1 MALVTNDTDEQL
13 QVDDSQVDSVDSFE
27 FSNETETKLPV
38 AELVKLEGDGNQEI
52 QRQQLGEL
60 ENSNL
65 EPNIP
70 SVGKPDV
77 NINTAPEY
85 RVYVDSG
92 FNPIR
97 GTPNSETINGTN
109 NDDIIAALGGDDKV
123 YGLAGNDAISGGS
136 GNDYVEGNIG
146 NDQIYGDF
154 APSGNSSLIG
164 IGNDTLYGNEGKDSL
179 FGQNGTDF
187 LDGGSGNDNIE
198 GGNNN
203 DTIYGGTDND
213 VLYGDDFEQSPAVSG
228 DDLVYGGA
236 GSDKIYGGRGKDSL
250 FGENG
255 NDNLFGG
262 QSNDLLSGGNG
273 KDKLVGTDTDFF
285 GQIQLGFG
293 VGEIDTLTGG
303 GNNDTFVLGLA
314 EANARDADGND
325 TVVKNIV
332 LYNDSN
338 INAAGI
344 NDYAL
349 ITDFGFV
356 GDAVP
361 RGIDKIQ
368 LTGTADM
375 YTLGSSPI
383 GSASGTGVFLNQG
396 QSTPELIGVVQGI
409 SPTSLNL
416 LDANQFVF
424 V

>member
-1 MALVTNDTDEQL
+1 MALVTFDSDEQL
-13 QVDDSQVDSVDSFE
+13 QVNASQSDIQELNSFK
-27 FSNETETKLPV
+27 FLNETEIALPV
-38 AELVKLEGDGNQEI
+38 AELVKLEENVNQQV
-52 QRQQLGEL
+52 QRQQLGQL

-65 EPNIP
+65 NPNI
-70 SVGKPDV
+70 GKPDV
-77 NINTAPEY
+77 NINEAQK
-85 RVYVDSG
+85 VDVDSG

-97 GTPNSETINGTN
+97 GTPNSETIYGTK
-109 NDDIIAALGGDDKV
+109 NDDVIAALGGNDKV
-123 YGLAGNDAISGGS
+123 YGLAGNDAISGGA
-136 GNDYVEGNIG
+136 GNDYVEGNAG

-154 APSGNSSLIG
+154 APSANSGLIG
-164 IGNDTLYGNEGKDSL
+164 IGNDTLYGNEGNDSI

-187 LDGGSGNDNIE
+187 LYGGSGDDYAE

-203 DTIYGGTDND
+203 DTIYGDTGND
-213 VLYGDDFEQSPAVSG
+213 VLYGDDFEQSPGVSG

-236 GSDKIYGGRGKDSL
+236 GRDQIYGGRGKDNL
-250 FGENG
+250 YGESG

-262 QSNDLLSGGNG
+262 QGNDLLDGGDGN
-273 KDKLVGTDTDFF
+273 DKLIGTDTDFF

-303 GNNDTFVLGLA
+303 GNNDTFILGLA
-314 EANARDADGND
+314 EANARDANGND
-325 TVVKNIV
+325 TVVKDIV

-338 INAAGI
+338 INATGT

-356 GDAVP
+356 GDSVP

-368 LTGTADM
+368 LAGTANM
-375 YTLGSSPI
+375 YILGNSPI
-383 GSASGTGVFLNQG
+383 ASASGTGVFLNQG
-396 QSTPELIGVVQGI
+396 QSTPELIGIVQSI

-416 LDANQFVF
+416 SNANQFVF